1 MKKLKKRFIVP
12 AVVFILG
19 MCALIGAIYVVGE
32 SQKQQNRTN
41 AKLNAMTYTERIYGE
56 LMEGIGVT
64 DTLKQV
70 VISGDGNINKFYDI
84 AANMMDDSIQSI
96 QIAPNGVVTEIYPE
110 ERNESSKIDLIN
122 DSDRGEIS
130 RYARDNDTVIMQGP
144 LKLKQGGYGIVVRNP
159 VYLEDKNGQKSFWG
173 FTIVIL
179 KVPEIFSDSVEALSN
194 FGYKYSLQK
203 CASPWDD
210 TYEWVYGSKEEL
222 NDPVIYD
229 FDVYEDKWRLEILP
243 KSGFYNNNYLIY
255 MFIGG
260 VIIVLLLTG
269 LTAALISIN
278 ENRKNFKRLAV
289 TDALTGIYNRHGF
302 DEQVEQYM
310 RQNPQKHCVVA
321 MLDIDDFKLVNDMYG
336 HAAGDG
342 ALQKL
347 AESMKQY
354 FSKDAILGRNGGD
367 EFSIFM
373 PDCTVVEV
381 KPFLKKFTEETR
393 KFYCKGEAH
402 TFTISL
408 GFAEYPVLADD
419 RSQLMRCADIAL
431 YEVKM
436 RGKNG
441 CMAYREGERIKSRAK
456 LGFAVKDIIDNLPGA
471 FIVYRADKEN
481 DEILLANSELLRL
494 TGCKN
499 MDELLAYT
507 GNSFCNLIRPDEQ
520 ESCQKSIWSQI
531 NGGHSNNYIFF
542 HMRKAD
548 GTYISVLDHGR
559 IVDSVHNGR
568 VFYVIIMDLKSLQR
582 HFGDCLK
589 LVEK

>member
-1 MKKLKKRFIVP
+1 MKKIKKRFIVP

-19 MCALIGAIYVVGE
+19 MCALIGEIYVVGE
-32 SQKQQNRTN
+32 SQEQQNRTK
-41 AKLNAMTYTERIYGE
+41 AKLNAMTYAEHIYGE

-70 VISGDGNINKFYDI
+70 VISGDGNINKFYDV
-84 AANMMDDSIQSI
+84 AANMMDDTIQSI
-96 QIAPNGVVTEIYPE
+96 QIAPNGVVNEIYPE
-110 ERNESSKIDLIN
+110 DVNESGKIDLIN

-144 LKLKQGGYGIVVRNP
+144 FELKQGGYGIAVRNP
-159 VYLEDKNGQKSFWG
+159 VYLEDENGKKSFWG

-203 CASPWDD
+203 CASPWDNM
-210 TYEWVYGSKEEL
+210 YEWVYGSKKEL
-222 NDPVIYD
+222 NNPVIYD
-229 FDVYEDKWRLEILP
+229 FDVYGDKWRLEILP
-243 KSGFYNNNYLIY
+243 KSGFYNNKYLIY

-269 LTAALISIN
+269 LTAALIFIN

-289 TDALTGIYNRHGF
+289 TDALTGIYNRLGF
-302 DEQVEQYM
+302 DDQVEQYM
-310 RQNPQKHCVVA
+310 RQNPQKHCVMA

-342 ALQKL
+342 VLKKL

-367 EFSIFM
+367 EFSVFM
-373 PDCTVVEV
+373 PDCTVAEV
-381 KPFLKKFTEETR
+381 KPFLNKFTEETR
-393 KFYCKGEAH
+393 KFYCKGEERA
-402 TFTISL
+402 FTISL
-408 GFAEYPVLADD
+408 GFAEYPVFADD
-419 RSQLMRCADIAL
+419 RSQLIRCADKAL
-431 YEVKM
+431 YDVKM

-441 CMAYREGERIKSRAK
+441 CMAYSEGEQVKSRAK
-456 LGFAVKDIIDNLPGA
+456 LGFVIKDIIDNLPGA

-481 DEILLANSELLRL
+481 DEILLANSEMLRL

-507 GNSFCNLIRPDEQ
+507 GKSFCNLIRPDEQ
-520 ESCQKSIWSQI
+520 ENCQKSIWSQI
-531 NGGHSNNYIFF
+531 NGGHSNDYIFF

-559 IVDSVHNGR
+559 IVDSVYNGR
-568 VFYVIIMDLKSLQR
+568 VFYVMIMDLNSLQR
-582 HFGDCLK
+582 HYGDRLE
-589 LVEK
+589 LEEK

>member
-1 MKKLKKRFIVP
+1 MKKLKKRFIIP

-19 MCALIGAIYVVGE
+19 MCALIGAIYVVGK
-32 SQKQQNRTN
+32 SQEQQNRTN

-64 DTLKQV
+64 DSLKQV
-70 VISGDGNINKFYDI
+70 VISGDGNINRFYDI

-110 ERNESSKIDLIN
+110 DRNESSKIDLIN

-144 LKLKQGGYGIVVRNP
+144 LELKQGGYGIAVRNP
-159 VYLEDKNGQKSFWG
+159 VYLENENGQKSFWG

-179 KVPEIFSDSVEALSN
+179 KVPEIFSESVEALSS

-203 CASPWDD
+203 FASPWDD

-229 FDVYEDKWRLEILP
+229 FNVYGDKWRLEILP
-243 KSGFYNNNYLIY
+243 KSGFYNNRYLLY
-255 MFIGG
+255 LFIGG
-260 VIIVLLLTG
+260 GVIVLLLAG

-419 RSQLMRCADIAL
+419 RSQLMHCADKAL

>member
-122 DSDRGEIS
+122 DNDRGEIS

-260 VIIVLLLTG
+260 VIIVLLLAG

-419 RSQLMRCADIAL
+419 RSQLMHCADKAL

>member
-1 MKKLKKRFIVP
+1 MQKLKKRFIVP
-12 AVVFILG
+12 VVVFILG
-19 MCALIGAIYVVGE
+19 MCALIGTIYVVGE
-32 SQKQQNRTN
+32 DQEEQNRTK
-41 AKLNAMTYTERIYGE
+41 AQLNAMTYAERIYGE

-84 AANMMDDSIQSI
+84 AAKMMDDSIQSI
-96 QIAPNGVVTEIYPE
+96 QIAPNGVVTEIYPKE
-110 ERNESSKIDLIN
+110 GNESGKIDLIN

-144 LKLKQGGYGIVVRNP
+144 FELKQGGYGIAVRNP
-159 VYLEDKNGQKSFWG
+159 VYLEDENGKKSFWG

-179 KVPEIFSDSVEALSN
+179 KVPEIFSESVEALSN
-194 FGYKYSLQK
+194 FGFKYSLQK

-210 TYEWVYGSKEEL
+210 TYEWVYGSKKEL

-229 FDVYEDKWRLEILP
+229 FDVYRDKWRLEILP
-243 KSGFYNNNYLIY
+243 KSGFYNNSNLIY

-269 LTAALISIN
+269 LTVALISIN
-278 ENRKNFKRLAV
+278 ENRKLFKKLAV
-289 TDALTGIYNRHGF
+289 TDTLTGIYNRLGF
-302 DEQVEQYM
+302 NRQVEQYM

-321 MLDIDDFKLVNDMYG
+321 MLDIDDFKLVNDVYG

-342 ALQKL
+342 VLQKL

-354 FSKDAILGRNGGD
+354 FSKDVILGRNGGD
-367 EFSIFM
+367 EFCIFM
-373 PDCTVVEV
+373 PDCTAVEV

-393 KFYCKGEAH
+393 NFYCKGEAH

-408 GFAEYPVLADD
+408 GFAEYPVLADEC
-419 RSQLMRCADIAL
+419 SKLMRCADMAL
-431 YEVKM
+431 YAVKM

-441 CMAYREGERIKSRAK
+441 CMAYREGEQVKSRAK
-456 LGFAVKDIIDNLPGA
+456 LGFAMKDIINNLPGA

-481 DEILLANSELLRL
+481 DEILLANNELLRL

-507 GNSFCNLIRPDEQ
+507 GKSFCNLIRPDEQ

-531 NGGHSNNYIFF
+531 NGGHSNDYIFF

-548 GTYISVLDHGR
+548 GKYISVLDHGR

-568 VFYVIIMDLKSLQR
+568 IFYVMIMDLKSLQM
-582 HFGDCLK
+582 HYGDCLE